1 MNKKVFKDSISIY
14 KCRTYTISKIDII
27 KSEVIKIDICVTIPK
42 SEYKNDDLETKDMQ
56 EKDLFQFW
64 TFKKLPTKLNVGD
77 RIYFVK
83 NNRIES
89 SMRVIEISKNDW
101 EKCETTGRVWEGN
114 LVFIDD
120 FKI

>member
-1 MNKKVFKDSISIY
+1 M
-14 KCRTYTISKIDII
+14 DI
-27 KSEVIKIDICVTIPK
+27 VVTIPK
-42 SEYKNDDLETKDMQ
+42 SEYSNDDLETDDMQ
-56 EKDLFQFW
+56 KNDLVQFW
-64 TFKKLPTKLNVGD
+64 TFRRLPSNLQIGD

-83 NNRIES
+83 NNKIES

-120 FKI
+120 LKYENLDMPVNGFQGFRYKWW